1 MNAKSCGF
9 VPRRLFR
16 LIRMGTLLAVIGAA
30 YGAGADDAKDRFRSG
45 LRAESRLD
53 IFGAR
58 EHFRAALRSQP
69 RLPGLRE
76 HTAWFLYLNGFH
88 DRECLG
94 LFEECLPAATNRH
107 ATANAI
113 SHVRQQIGLIPPVSR
128 PPVARPRTTPPDSD
142 LPARL
147 QHAREL
153 FWSGS
158 PQAAQAE
165 LESLIAEKPDEAAL
179 RWELAK
185 VLSARTEYAAA
196 SEQLAVARRLR
207 PNEPE
212 IALDQGTAEALLGN
226 RTTALRM
233 IDGMIFPDEALA
245 CLVRARA
252 YHYSGEFIPAAR
264 EYQRVLATRPYH
276 EIAAHGLA
284 ECSLRNNA
292 VPEAR
297 QLLATWPA
305 MCQVT
310 NWNDRIRLE
319 REVAAPRVR
328 AGFSHTRN
336 SLDYENWNVG
346 MDFRFRPR
354 PELQFE
360 LMTTGGWFMQD
371 GFSTIDR
378 LTGQFTA
385 LYQESDFWALS
396 GFIGLNDYSN
406 GWTSATGGLGIM
418 FRPFSSLELNL
429 GVSHIDIVDSEP
441 PLGISIYDLAST
453 IGAVG
458 GRATMDAFTITAS
471 WTPVERLE
479 LFGKYRIA
487 ELSGDNTLNE
497 AYFNIAYVV
506 MRDPFVRV
514 GYGIAYSHVA
524 DPSPVYTEDGHSTSY
539 YYDPDDMIVNNLYV
553 EFSQNIGPDFSYGF
567 EAHLYHQP
575 DSGGIGTGLF
585 AYARYQ
591 WADNQAVRI
600 DARYFT
606 QDHGLNR
613 DNSSSGSYDAFNL
626 VAIYEYRF

>member
-1 MNAKSCGF
+1 MNARSCSL
-9 VPRRLFR
+9 PLRRLFR
-16 LIRMGTLLAVIGAA
+16 LIRIGALLAVVGPLCAVRAEEI
-30 YGAGADDAKDRFRSG
+30 KDRYRSG

-58 EHFRAALRSQP
+58 EHYREALRNQP
-69 RLPGLRE
+69 GLPGLRE

-88 DRECLG
+88 DRECLR
-94 LFEECLPAATNRH
+94 LLEECLPAATNRH
-107 ATANAI
+107 ATVNAI
-113 SHVRQQIGLIPPVSR
+113 SHVRQQIGLIPPVAR
-128 PPVARPRTTPPDSD
+128 PPVARPRITPPDSD

-158 PQAAQAE
+158 PQPAQAE

-185 VLSARTEYAAA
+185 VLFARMDYKAA

-207 PNEPE
+207 PSEPE
-212 IALDQGTAEALLGN
+212 IALDQGTAEALCGN
-226 RTTALRM
+226 RSAALRM
-233 IDGMIFPDEALA
+233 IDGMVFPDEALA

-264 EYQRVLATRPYH
+264 EYQRVLSTRPYH
-276 EIAAHGLA
+276 EIASHGLA

-297 QLLATWPA
+297 QLLETWPA
-305 MCQVT
+305 IARVT
-310 NWNDRIRLE
+310 NWNDRISLE

-346 MDFRFRPR
+346 MDFRFRPQ

-360 LMTTGGWFMQD
+360 LMTTGGWFKQD

-385 LYQESDFWALS
+385 VYQNSDFWALS

-406 GWTSATGGLGIM
+406 GWTSATGGLGVMI
-418 FRPFSSLELNL
+418 RPFSSLELNL
-429 GVSHIDIVDSEP
+429 GLSHIDIVDSEP

-458 GRATMDAFTITAS
+458 GRATMDALTITAS

-487 ELSGDNTLNE
+487 SLSGDNTLNE

-514 GYGIAYSHVA
+514 GYGIAYSDVE
-524 DPSPVYTEDGHSTSY
+524 DPSPVYTEDGHTTSY
-539 YYDPDDMIVNNLYV
+539 YYDPDGMVVNNLYV
-553 EFSQNIGPDFSYGF
+553 EFSKNISPDFSCGV

-575 DSGGIGTGLF
+575 ESGGIGTGLF

-591 WADNQAVRI
+591 WAGNQAVRI
-600 DARYFT
+600 DARYFS
-606 QDHGLNR
+606 QNHGLNR